1 MATENK
7 PFDQLNDALETL
19 FENYDKLQES
29 LESLSKNVFNMAMD
43 ARDQAVKIS
52 VLGKTTRYNLD
63 WYLES
68 LEKMSRA
75 MVDAHLET
83 CKSQAITA
91 RYTMDT
97 TLHPQVETENADKI
111 LKALESVIEILKGQ
125 EKNRQQSDADI
136 EKVIEKATNSAGS
149 IIKDVTLRLLHYIKD
164 EMKKAVDDS
173 TVVVNS
179 SVLEKELQKVKASIA
194 EAKNSYSEN
203 ISALDKIIP
212 MINELSGK
220 ENTGDTLSSLKSNA
234 ETLGETV
241 KEKLQKLSSIQA
253 WLEVDRYPV
262 AWTFRARVLLCMGR
276 TRMYPLH
283 ICDHMCTTSFNF
295 LFFC

>member
-7 PFDQLNDALETL
+7 PFDQLNDALEAL

-29 LESLSKNVFNMAMD
+29 LESLSKNVFNIAMD

-52 VLGKTTRYNLD
+52 VLGKTTRYNLG

-68 LEKMSRA
+68 LEKMSSA

-91 RYTMDT
+91 RYIMDT
-97 TLHPQVETENADKI
+97 TLHPQVETENADEI
-111 LKALESVIEILKGQ
+111 LEALESVVEILKGQ

-203 ISALDKIIP
+203 ISALDKITPI
-212 MINELSGK
+212 INELSGK

-253 WLEVDRYPV
+253 
-262 AWTFRARVLLCMGR
+262 
-276 TRMYPLH
+276 
-283 ICDHMCTTSFNF
+283 
-295 LFFC
+295 